1 MKLNEVNQDNL
12 HDYIYKTKWTSEWG
26 MIDSEIQPLIKHLQ
40 GKYVWNEDK
49 YNSAMTGNTCML
61 MEGEIVNYHCDV
73 LLAVNCALENRT
85 PTVDELD

>member
-49 YNSAMTGNTCML
+49 YIKEASALYKSDTGETF
-61 MEGEIVNYHCDV
+61 
-73 LLAVNCALENRT
+73 
-85 PTVDELD
+85 